1 MQYKT
6 LGILTVLPL
15 FLSSWLPGQQS
26 GAAPTALLERPLCP
40 EIRSQLELFVDHYLI
55 DALRGTRL
63 KLHHPRP
70 AEVVL
75 RGDRRWEGTHGFG
88 QDVILHDGTY
98 RMYYHASGR
107 MCYAESQDGIRWRKT
122 SLGLIEF
129 EGSRENNLVGTAEG
143 EELYDHRT
151 EPSARFFLDRRPGV
165 PANERFKALK
175 LNEGERA
182 NPTQEETD
190 RKFTLNDQGLWVSS
204 PTDVIAWVSGDG
216 KVWRKLREEPILRN
230 SILGKFD
237 GDYAL
242 FWSAREEQYLIY
254 TRYRTSPNRSVG
266 RRSIGRLTSPDFL
279 NWSRLEPMSFG
290 DDGIIPENH
299 LYINKTQPY
308 YRAPHIYL
316 AFPARLMEGR
326 QSLTDQQAR
335 EAAREAGIPEERW
348 KDCSET
354 VLMTT
359 RGGTRYDT
367 TFREGFIRPGPGAL
381 HWKTRTNFA
390 LQGVVPTGEEE
401 MSIYVTRAAGTPS
414 WHVQRYVLRV
424 DGLASVNAPY
434 SGGEMVTR
442 LFTFSGQELVLNYS
456 TSAAGSI
463 RVEIQDPSGQ
473 AIAGYGLEDLSE
485 IIGDEIERVVAWKKG
500 IDVSSLAGTPVR
512 LRFAMK
518 DADLFSLRFR

>member
-6 LGILTVLPL
+6 LGILTALPL
-15 FLSSWLPGQQS
+15 FLPSWLPGQQS
-26 GAAPTALLERPLCP
+26 GAAPPALLERPLCP

-190 RKFTLNDQGLWVSS
+190 RKFT
-204 PTDVIAWVSGDG
+204 GDLEM
-216 KVWRKLREEPILRN
+216 VLPQ
-230 SILGKFD
+230 
-237 GDYAL
+237 GDY
-242 FWSAREEQYLIY
+242 
-254 TRYRTSPNRSVG
+254 
-266 RRSIGRLTSPDFL
+266 
-279 NWSRLEPMSFG
+279 
-290 DDGIIPENH
+290 
-299 LYINKTQPY
+299 
-308 YRAPHIYL
+308 
-316 AFPARLMEGR
+316 
-326 QSLTDQQAR
+326 
-335 EAAREAGIPEERW
+335 
-348 KDCSET
+348 
-354 VLMTT
+354 
-359 RGGTRYDT
+359 
-367 TFREGFIRPGPGAL
+367 
-381 HWKTRTNFA
+381 
-390 LQGVVPTGEEE
+390 VP
-401 MSIYVTRAAGTPS
+401 
-414 WHVQRYVLRV
+414 
-424 DGLASVNAPY
+424 
-434 SGGEMVTR
+434 
-442 LFTFSGQELVLNYS
+442 
-456 TSAAGSI
+456 
-463 RVEIQDPSGQ
+463 
-473 AIAGYGLEDLSE
+473 
-485 IIGDEIERVVAWKKG
+485 
-500 IDVSSLAGTPVR
+500 PVR
-512 LRFAMK
+512 F
-518 DADLFSLRFR
+518 